1 MSVDAVRGEYHRD
14 TALHATGML
23 RDFNRAGLLTAA
35 DTHVASRV
43 GAAVG
48 ENDESVLL
56 AVAFA
61 VRAARQ
67 GSVCV
72 DLASLP
78 ADDGLG
84 WPDAEGWG
92 ESRGRQPGGRIR
104 GGPSRPGSAVPGPVL
119 ARGAPG
125 GRRPRR
131 AGHPAGRRRP
141 GRAGGRA
148 RRGVPR
154 RRIPGA
160 ARRRRG
166 GLHAPD
172 QHRHRRTGDREDD
185 DHRAAHRDPRRHRG
199 IGPAGGPRGTD
210 REGGRAHL
218 AGRAHGS
225 GQARLPLRGKG
236 SRGRAHGDNP
246 APSAGLATR
255 EPDPVPSRP
264 PQPAA
269 LRRGRRRRDVDGVAD
284 PAGPPPRGDPAAR
297 TPRPGRRPGPADVG
311 RGRRR
316 PPRPRRRAR
325 PAQRLGGPPRDEPPL
340 PRGDRRPGRGGPR
353 R

>member
-1 MSVDAVRGEYHRD
+1 MCGAGTPVADGQPYGVFAWKPSEALVEAVSDLSAGGRRARERRRRERRVPPGHRAPRHRDAAGLQPRWAADGGRHPRRQQGRGGGRGER
-14 TALHATGML
+14 
-23 RDFNRAGLLTAA
+23 R
-35 DTHVASRV
+35 
-43 GAAVG
+43 
-48 ENDESVLL
+48 E
-56 AVAFA
+56 
-61 VRAARQ
+61 RAARRRVR
-67 GSVCV
+67 G
-72 DLASLP
+72 ARGP
-78 ADDGLG
+78 AGLG
-84 WPDAEGWG
+84 MRRPRLAPGRRRSRLARRRRLG
-92 ESRGRQPGGRIR
+92 RGRGRQPGGRIR

-172 QHRHRRTGDREDD
+172 QHRHRRTGYREDD

-246 APSAGLATR
+246 APAAGLATR

-284 PAGPPPRGDPAAR
+284 PAGPPPRGDPVR
-297 TPRPGRRPGPADVG
+297 THASSWSATRTS
-311 RGRRR
+311 
-316 PPRPRRRAR
+316 
-325 PAQRLGGPPRDEPPL
+325 
-340 PRGDRRPGRGGPR
+340 
-353 R
+353 